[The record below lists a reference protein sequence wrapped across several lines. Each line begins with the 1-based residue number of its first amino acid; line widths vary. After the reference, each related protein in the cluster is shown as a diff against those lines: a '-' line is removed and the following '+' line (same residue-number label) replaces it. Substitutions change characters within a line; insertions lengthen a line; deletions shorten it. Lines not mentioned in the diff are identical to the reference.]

1 MIEHTGKN
9 TKEGH
14 YIAYVREGESW
25 TQWDDETSTAIPWR
39 EVKDKQ
45 AYILIWERSQNK
57 GEEQWPKSEHK
68 PDVNSRECQEGE
80 GNEEKSTAAKDGV
93 SNPENQVNNDMD
105 IDMKRKKRK
114 REEHVNVLARRMGRD
129 KGIKAEKR
137 KKINSLERRKD
148 KREEREV
155 EMETMHH
162 KKETSPEDEEQSF
175 KSNETQKMKR
185 AISAKINTSNEEE
198 MERENWNTIK
208 ERTVEGSPTP
218 ACWSIDDQNEFQGKE
233 VYEEESNWDEQ
244 KMDTETKN
252 CRDRR
257 ESSTAKE
264 TTEDQNSKHC
274 GEKLE
279 QRASRV
285 ELGMEMD
292 EDAEYEKSN
301 PPKVDIEFSEENRKD
316 IPHRSYL
323 TCSDDMSRHVLRNE
337 RRADRLATMEKKK
350 SNSGG

>member
-1 MIEHTGKN
+1 
-9 TKEGH
+9 
-14 YIAYVREGESW
+14 
-25 TQWDDETSTAIPWR
+25 
-39 EVKDKQ
+39 
-45 AYILIWERSQNK
+45 
-57 GEEQWPKSEHK
+57 
-68 PDVNSRECQEGE
+68 
-80 GNEEKSTAAKDGV
+80 
-93 SNPENQVNNDMD
+93 
-105 IDMKRKKRK
+105 
-114 REEHVNVLARRMGRD
+114 MGRD
-129 KGIKAEKR
+129 KGIKAENR
-137 KKINSLERRKD
+137 KKINALERRKD

-175 KSNETQKMKR
+175 KSNETQKMNRSGMKTKVDEDWSKSQEVKALKEIAHELRREITVLAGKVKEITNENREIKAWAR

-218 ACWSIDDQNEFQGKE
+218 ACRSIDDQNEFQGKE
-233 VYEEESNWDEQ
+233 VYEEESNWDEHM
-244 KMDTETKN
+244 MDTETKN

-257 ESSTAKE
+257 ESSTANE
-264 TTEDQNSKHC
+264 TTEDQKSKHC
-274 GEKLE
+274 REKLE

-323 TCSDDMSRHVLRNE
+323 EGCFRKQIGFRTDTPHRININSFTDKRVAKGYQRVVTTCQGMYYEMKEEQIDWQQWRK
-337 RRADRLATMEKKK
+337 RRATV
-350 SNSGG
+350 GGDWCWRGEGVSLYQPTK